1 MTNTRCT
8 DVEILERRYPVL
20 LHELSTREG
29 SGGKG
34 RWNGGDGVVR
44 DMEFH
49 IPLQVSILSERRV
62 NQPYG
67 LKGGEG
73 GQRGRNLW
81 IKQRRRED
89 GDWKE
94 NDSTPR

>member
-20 LHELSTREG
+20 LHEVHPSLRQD
-29 SGGKG
+29 
-34 RWNGGDGVVR
+34 RHLQR
-44 DMEFH
+44 DVELH
-49 IPLQVSILSERRV
+49 VADDTVSAVPATFAART
-62 NQPYG
+62 
-67 LKGGEG
+67 
-73 GQRGRNLW
+73 RGRNLW